1 MGSTGQV
8 RLTENA
14 SAAYIR
20 WLFPPSF
27 RRPEGQEN
35 ADRTPFHQGRSVSL
49 RGDRIPADHVRDSQP
64 RRLGGVQGGRR
75 RGAGGVVAGRLRRAG
90 AEIFPQGGRP
100 LAPEEGRGRNRSLV
114 PVALGRR
121 RGRARRIAGE

>member
-27 RRPEGQEN
+27 RRPKGQQN
-35 ADRTPFHQGRSVSL
+35 ADRTPFHQGRSVSI
-49 RGDRIPADHVRDSQP
+49 RGDGIQADHVRAPQS

-75 RGAGGVVAGRLRRAG
+75 RGSGGVVAGRLRRAG
-90 AEIFPQGGRP
+90 AEVFPQGRRSR
-100 LAPEEGRGRNRSLV
+100 AAEEGRGRDRSVV
-114 PVALGRR
+114 PV
-121 RGRARRIAGE
+121 